1 MKVLDKYKFILPL
14 SNETELSIDEATM
27 LINRI
32 PFNYLGM
39 AINKYKNDGLL
50 SLMMFAEAVN
60 YIV

>member
-1 MKVLDKYKFILPL
+1 MGVKDKYEFILIL
-14 SNETELSIDEATM
+14 NSETELSIDEATM

-50 SLMMFAEAVN
+50 SLMMFAKAVN

>member
-1 MKVLDKYKFILPL
+1 MKVLDKYKFILTL

-32 PFNYLGM
+32 PFNYLDM

>member
-1 MKVLDKYKFILPL
+1 MEVLDKYKFVLTL
-14 SNETELSIDEATM
+14 SNETEWGIDEATM
-27 LINRI
+27 LMNRI

>member
-1 MKVLDKYKFILPL
+1 MGAKDKYEFILIL
-14 SNETELSIDEATM
+14 NNETELGLDESVE

-39 AINKYKNDGLL
+39 AKNKYKNDGLL
-50 SLMMFAEAVN
+50 SLMMFAKAVN

>member
-1 MKVLDKYKFILPL
+1 MGAKDKYEFILIL
-14 SNETELSIDEATM
+14 NNETELGLDESVE

-50 SLMMFAEAVN
+50 SLMMFAKAVN